1 MQAWTIVAVANDQMN
16 KAGEADSAFRKA
28 LSLNWRLP
36 RFDANAAYEY
46 LKVLERDHR
55 DKEAHEILTGILKR
69 SPGFGP
75 AHLSLAKELVAAG
88 KDSEAV
94 MEAEFALARSQGN
107 RVAERYAHYLLARLY
122 LRLKRTDLAELH
134 KKWLSENP

>member
-55 DKEAHEILTGILKR
+55 DKEAHEIMTGILKR
-69 SPGFGP
+69 SPGYGP
-75 AHLSLAKELVAAG
+75 AHLSLAKELAAAG

-94 MEAEFALARSQGN
+94 KEGEFALARSQGD
-107 RVAERYAHYLLARLY
+107 RVVERDTPYLLARLD
-122 LRLKRTDLAELH
+122 LRLNRTDRAELH
-134 KKWLSENP
+134 KKWLDESP